1 MAFAK
6 DLRASVLQ
14 AAMQGK
20 LTKQLE
26 TDTPVSELLADIKA
40 EKDRLIAEK
49 KIKKEKPLLPI
60 TDDDIPF
67 DIPESW
73 EWVRVGDIVSNRAGL
88 SYNKENLTKK
98 SDNMVRVLRGGNI
111 FDGTYNFK
119 PDDVMIDS
127 SFVKSE
133 LFLNKNTI
141 ITPAVTS
148 LEHIGKMARIEQT
161 FTDTVVGGFVLML
174 TPHLNDDVLSQYL
187 LYVFLEPSFRDRC
200 RNITNKS
207 GQAFYNLSR
216 QKLMELV
223 IPLPPIEEQ
232 KRIVQRIEE
241 IMKHIAEL
249 EAIEEELKKL
259 KEVFPADMKAAVL
272 QAAMQGKLTEQLDT
286 DSSVDDLLEDIKKE
300 REKLIAEGKVK
311 KSRAKQNDNLVAFR
325 DGEEPF
331 EIPNNWSHVT
341 MQSIFE
347 FVDYRG
353 KTPHKTNFGIPL
365 ITASNVRLGFMDYT
379 RKEYISNEEY
389 LQRQSRGITRKGD
402 ILFTT
407 EAPLG
412 MVAICDLEKSSC
424 GQRVITLQ
432 KYSDKINTKFLVFFM
447 QSQQFTKQL
456 LDKATGTTAKGIKA
470 EKLKQ
475 LWLALPPLEE
485 QNRIVAKLEQI
496 LPLISDLS

>member
-1 MAFAK
+1 MSFAQ

-20 LTKQLE
+20 LTEQLE
-26 TDTPVSELLADIKA
+26 TDTPVSKLLADIKA
-40 EKDRLIAEK
+40 EKDRLISEK
-49 KIKKEKPLLPI
+49 KIKKEKPLSVI
-60 TDDDIPF
+60 ADDDIPF

-73 EWVRVGDIVSNRAGL
+73 EYVRVVDIVSNRVGL
-88 SYNKENLTKK
+88 SYNKENLIKK

-148 LEHIGKMARIEQT
+148 LEHIGKMARIEKS

-174 TPHLNDDVLSQYL
+174 TPHLDNDILSQYL
-187 LYVFLEPSFRDRC
+187 LFVFLEPSFRDRC

-223 IPLPPIEEQ
+223 IPIPPIEEQ

-241 IMKHIAEL
+241 IMNHIDEL

-286 DSSVDDLLEDIKKE
+286 DGSVDELLENIKTE
-300 REKLIAEGKVK
+300 REKLVKEGKIK
-311 KSRAKQNDNLVAFR
+311 KGKMIQNNNFVAFSNS
-325 DGEEPF
+325 ETSF
-331 EIPNNWSHVT
+331 EIPDNWRWARLS
-341 MQSIFE
+341 QIAKS
-347 FVDYRG
+347 
-353 KTPHKTNFGIPL
+353 
-365 ITASNVRLGFMDYT
+365 ITAGGDKPNDYSHLKTEKCIYPVFANGETNDGLFGFTSENRIKERALTVSGRGTIGFTRVREPNFTPIVRL
-379 RKEYISNEEY
+379 
-389 LQRQSRGITRKGD
+389 L
-402 ILFTT
+402 
-407 EAPLG
+407 
-412 MVAICDLEKSSC
+412 
-424 GQRVITLQ
+424 VITLIE
-432 KYSDKINTKFLVFFM
+432 DTINFEFLAYALNHLMETGVG
-447 QSQQFTKQL
+447 SAIKQFTVPMII
-456 LDKATGTTAKGIKA
+456 DKLIP
-470 EKLKQ
+470 
-475 LWLALPPLEE
+475 LPPLEE
-485 QNRIVAKLEQI
+485 QNRIVTKLEQI
-496 LPLISDLS
+496 LPLIANLP